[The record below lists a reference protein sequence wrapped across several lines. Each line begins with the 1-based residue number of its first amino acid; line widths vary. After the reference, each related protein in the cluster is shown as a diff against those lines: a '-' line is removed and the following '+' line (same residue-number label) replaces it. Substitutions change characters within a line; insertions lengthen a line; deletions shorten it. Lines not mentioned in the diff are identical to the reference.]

1 MKLFYFF
8 IIFVLYSFNSF
19 ALEYSCIDKKYN
31 RLSKMN
37 VEDELIKYQDEKGN
51 SADYQIV
58 ENSET
63 ILMGIFQGQK
73 EIDPILNYIFI
84 MKDNLLVYNSILR
97 SIKKSYNEI
106 YSEDITLKCIGKI
119 D

>member
-1 MKLFYFF
+1 MKLFLYF
-8 IIFVLYSFNSF
+8 IFFLFYSSSSF
-19 ALEYSCIDKKYN
+19 ALEYSCIDKKYK

-51 SADYQIV
+51 PAEYKVIEDSDA
-58 ENSET
+58 
-63 ILMGIFQGQK
+63 ILMGISRGKQDT
-73 EIDPILNYIFI
+73 DPMLNYIFI
-84 MKDNLLVYNSILR
+84 IKNKSLAYNSILR
-97 SIKKSYNEI
+97 SMKYSYNEI